1 MPTYAVATV
10 VFACLAAAIALGTTM
25 SRRVADHHLSPES
38 RDSVKLVLGL
48 MATLAALQLGLLVN
62 SANLSFG
69 AERQQINALA
79 AKIATLNRVLT
90 VYGAE
95 AAGTRGELP
104 ATIESAVDQVW
115 PSRGIRGNLE
125 ADPRR
130 AEAMLSSIQQLEPK
144 DTALSDLK
152 AKATGLAFELIEA
165 RAMFVAMAASG
176 VSVPLVTLVVAW
188 LVVILFGFSLL
199 APRNAFVVTALLVSA
214 VAITSAVVLLVGLYR
229 PFEGLMQIS
238 SDPLLTA
245 LGQPTN

>member
-1 MPTYAVATV
+1 MPTYAVAAV

-25 SRRVADHHLSPES
+25 SRRVADHHLSSES

-79 AKIATLNRVLT
+79 AKIATLTRVLT

-95 AAGTRGELP
+95 AAGARGELRR
-104 ATIESAVDQVW
+104 TIESTVAQAW

-125 ADPRR
+125 LDPRR
-130 AEAMLSSIQQLEPK
+130 GEAMLRSIQQLEPK
-144 DTALSDLK
+144 DAAQTDLK
-152 AKATGLAFELIEA
+152 AKATGIAFELIEA

>member
-1 MPTYAVATV
+1 
-10 VFACLAAAIALGTTM
+10 
-25 SRRVADHHLSPES
+25 
-38 RDSVKLVLGL
+38 
-48 MATLAALQLGLLVN
+48 
-62 SANLSFG
+62 
-69 AERQQINALA
+69 
-79 AKIATLNRVLT
+79 
-90 VYGAE
+90 
-95 AAGTRGELP
+95 
-104 ATIESAVDQVW
+104 
-115 PSRGIRGNLE
+115 
-125 ADPRR
+125 
-130 AEAMLSSIQQLEPK
+130 MLSSIQQLEPK
-144 DTALSDLK
+144 DTAQSDLK
-152 AKATGLAFELIEA
+152 AKATDLAFELIEA